1 MVAPLLL
8 LSKEGDLYV
17 CTIKLVAK
25 YDKSQKLVTTLLYPE
40 TKKKNGVIKQAGR
53 NAKLEG
59 KFIYSS
65 MTSNKN
71 VDC

>member
-1 MVAPLLL
+1 M
-8 LSKEGDLYV
+8 

-53 NAKLEG
+53 NAKLVV
-59 KFIYSS
+59 I
-65 MTSNKN
+65 
-71 VDC
+71 